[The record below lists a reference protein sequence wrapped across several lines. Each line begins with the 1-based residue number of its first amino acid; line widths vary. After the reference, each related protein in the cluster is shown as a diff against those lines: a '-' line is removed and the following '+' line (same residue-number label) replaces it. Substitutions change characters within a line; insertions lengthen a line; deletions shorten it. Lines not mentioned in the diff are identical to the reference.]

1 MTQTDNIIKAD
12 SGKCFKRKIDGVVF
26 GDEIYLGTTYYL
38 DGILLEKPIKETSDD
53 FEEIDIEVETYF
65 PNGNL

>member
-12 SGKCFKRKIDGVVF
+12 PGKCFKRKTDGVVF

-38 DGILLEKPIKETSDD
+38 NGIRLQEPIQETHDD
-53 FEEIDIEVETYF
+53 FEEIDIEVKTEEM
-65 PNGNL
+65 N

>member
-12 SGKCFKRKIDGVVF
+12 LGKCFKRKIDGVVF

-38 DGILLEKPIKETSDD
+38 DGIKLQEPIQETPDD
-53 FEEIDIEVETYF
+53 FEEIDIEVE
-65 PNGNL
+65 NREMN

>member
-12 SGKCFKRKIDGVVF
+12 PGKCFRRKIDGVVF

-38 DGILLEKPIKETSDD
+38 DGIRLEKPIQETPND
-53 FEEIDIEVETYF
+53 FEEIDIESETEGI
-65 PNGNL
+65 N

>member
-12 SGKCFKRKIDGVVF
+12 PGKCFRRKIDGVVF

-38 DGILLEKPIKETSDD
+38 DGIRLEKPIQETPND
-53 FEEIDIEVETYF
+53 FEEIDIEAETEEI
-65 PNGNL
+65 N

>member
-12 SGKCFKRKIDGVVF
+12 PGKCFKRKTDGVVF

-38 DGILLEKPIKETSDD
+38 NGIRLQ
-53 FEEIDIEVETYF
+53 
-65 PNGNL
+65 